1 MVDTTIDNMT
11 AHSRHT
17 PGLASTMANP
27 VFSVSFDS
35 SRSSTTDAYTPTVAT
50 KTLNQIDA
58 NRQPWL
64 KTNLQQSQ
72 HEQCVTHGHEVFP
85 EASSS
90 RSEQDPGVH
99 LDNDR
104 LAATLPAI
112 TLPSATSATSIATVT
127 SASSTYSVA
136 YSQGDRMSVASSD
149 HFHFDNLVKH
159 SDGPSM
165 QPLGQSSSARS
176 SRVPAADLPDID
188 KELPPAPTRSNSILA
203 DIDGLASG
211 SAAHSAADVVD
222 VSLR

>member
-1 MVDTTIDNMT
+1 MT

-17 PGLASTMANP
+17 PGLAFTTANP

-35 SRSSTTDAYTPTVAT
+35 SRSSTTDACTPTVAT
-50 KTLNQIDA
+50 KTPNQISA
-58 NRQPWL
+58 NRQPLL

-72 HEQCVTHGHEVFP
+72 QERGLAHSNDVCT

-90 RSEQDPGVH
+90 RSAQEPGVH
-99 LDNDR
+99 HDNDR
-104 LAATLPAI
+104 LAATLPSF

-159 SDGPSM
+159 CNGPTV

-176 SRVPAADLPDID
+176 SRVQAADLPDID
-188 KELPPAPTRSNSILA
+188 KELPPAPTRSNSIQA

-211 SAAHSAADVVD
+211 SAAHPAADVVD